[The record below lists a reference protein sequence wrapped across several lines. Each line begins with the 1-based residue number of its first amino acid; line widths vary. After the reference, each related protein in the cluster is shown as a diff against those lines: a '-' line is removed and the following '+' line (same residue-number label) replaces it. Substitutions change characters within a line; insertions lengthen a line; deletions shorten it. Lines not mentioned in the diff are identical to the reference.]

1 MAVTS
6 GFFNSVN
13 GDRKYT
19 AEQINEFFGG
29 LISSGVLPNPSTNL
43 QVIAKSGMTV
53 QVKAGKGYIDSHWVK
68 NDNALDLT
76 IDTADSILNRI
87 DAIVMKLDEN
97 TSARTITIEVKKGTA
112 ASSPTAPTMERTTS
126 VKEYCLATVY
136 VGKAVT
142 SISQSNI
149 TDTRANTDVCG
160 WVTALITQ
168 VDTSTLF
175 TQWQTAYEEQMQA
188 MQTWQNTQQANFE
201 SWLSALTGELQVN
214 TYIQQYRSIVSTE
227 TKVSEITIGIS
238 EYDPTTDIL
247 FANINGIVLVEEQ
260 DYTISG
266 TGESAKIV
274 LNNAIDGDNVIE
286 FRVLKSKIG
295 QQTT

>member
-6 GFFNSVN
+6 GFFNSVS
-13 GDRKYT
+13 GDRKYN

-43 QVIAKSGMTV
+43 QVVAKSGMTV

-126 VKEYCLATVY
+126 IKEYCLATVY

-160 WVTALITQ
+160 WVTGLITQ

-175 TQWQTAYEEQMQA
+175 IQWQTAYEEQMHD
-188 MQTWQNTQQANFE
+188 MKTWMNEQQEGFE
-201 SWLSALTGELQVN
+201 MWLSALTGKLQVN
-214 TYIQQYRSIVSTE
+214 TYIQQYRSIVSTK
-227 TKVSEITIGIS
+227 TKVSEIAIGIS

-274 LNNAIDGDNVIE
+274 LNSAIDGDNAIE

-295 QQTT
+295 QQTA

>member
-6 GFFNSVN
+6 GFFNSVS
-13 GDRKYT
+13 GDRKYN

-43 QVIAKSGMTV
+43 QVVAKSGMTV

-97 TSARTITIEVKKGTA
+97 TSARIITIEVKKGTA
-112 ASSPTAPTMERTTS
+112 ASSPTAPVMTRTAR

-201 SWLSALTGELQVN
+201 SWLSALTGKLQVN

-266 TGESAKIV
+266 TGKSTKIV

-286 FRVLKSKIG
+286 FRILKSKIG

>member
-6 GFFNSVN
+6 GFFNSVS
-13 GDRKYT
+13 GDRKYN

-43 QVIAKSGMTV
+43 QVVANSGMSV

-87 DAIVMKLDEN
+87 DAVIMKLDEN

-126 VKEYCLATVY
+126 IKEYCLATVY

-160 WVTALITQ
+160 WVTGLITQ

-175 TQWQTAYEEQMQA
+175 TQWQTAYEEQMHD
-188 MQTWQNTQQANFE
+188 MKTWMNEQQEGFE
-201 SWLSALTGELQVN
+201 MWLSALTGKLQVN

-266 TGESAKIV
+266 TGKSTKIV

>member
-6 GFFNSVN
+6 GFFNSVS
-13 GDRKYT
+13 GDRKYN

-43 QVIAKSGMTV
+43 QVVANSGMNV

-87 DAIVMKLDEN
+87 DAVIMKLDEN
-97 TSARTITIEVKKGTA
+97 TSARTITIEVKKGKA
-112 ASSPTAPTMERTTS
+112 ASSPTAPAMTRTTS

-149 TDTRANTDVCG
+149 TDTRANTAVCG

-175 TQWQTAYEEQMQA
+175 AQWQTAYEEQMQA

-214 TYIQQYRSIVSTE
+214 TYIQQYRSIVSTK
-227 TKVSEITIGIS
+227 TKVGEITIGIS

-266 TGESAKIV
+266 TGKSTKIV

>member
-43 QVIAKSGMTV
+43 QVVAKSGMTV

-87 DAIVMKLDEN
+87 DAVIMKLYEN

-126 VKEYCLATVY
+126 IKEYCLATVY

-214 TYIQQYRSIVSTE
+214 TYIQQYRSIVSTK
-227 TKVSEITIGIS
+227 TKVSEIAIGIS

-274 LNNAIDGDNVIE
+274 LNSAIDGNNAIE

>member
-6 GFFNSVN
+6 GFFNSVS
-13 GDRKYT
+13 GDRKYN

-43 QVIAKSGMTV
+43 QVVANSGMNV

-87 DAIVMKLDEN
+87 DAVIMKLDEN
-97 TSARTITIEVKKGTA
+97 TSARTITVEVKKGTA

-126 VKEYCLATVY
+126 IKEYCLATVY

-160 WVTALITQ
+160 WVTGLITQ

-175 TQWQTAYEEQMQA
+175 TQWQTAYEEQMRD
-188 MQTWQNTQQANFE
+188 MKTWMNEQQEGFE
-201 SWLSALTGELQVN
+201 MWLSALTGKLQVN

-266 TGESAKIV
+266 TGKSTKIV